1 MKMLRL
7 STILV
12 LLLLT
17 FTVAPAGGAPL
28 PPQLSNVSG
37 NSEVPLDTQFVIS
50 RTLGKEKSSYHATPV
65 AGGYRVDNPS
75 QRLNASF
82 LPGGVEIKVGDVR
95 WGLALNAYGY
105 GSDLSAVPIVAPQA
119 EANRVEYRRGA
130 LTEWYVNGPLGLQQG
145 FTLTSRPG
153 TESDNPLTLAL
164 AFSGELKAEVD
175 QGGSSL
181 TLRREGGAAA
191 LQYSGL
197 SAYDAAGRQ
206 LHAWLEKA
214 PVSLQNKQNAA
225 ETILLV
231 RVDDAGAKYPL
242 VIDPFVQQA
251 KLTASD
257 GAANNN
263 FGISVAISGDTVVVG
278 AWQDDSTRGSAY
290 VFLKPASGWASR
302 SILRRLRSGRG
313 VCVCQ
318 AGKRLGQC
326 DRDRQADRLRRGGG

>member
-12 LLLLT
+12 LLVLT

-37 NSEVPLDTQFVIS
+37 NSEIPLDAQFVIS
-50 RTLGKEKSSYHATPV
+50 RTLGKEKASYHATPV

-82 LPGGVEIKVGDVR
+82 LPAGVAIKIGDVR
-95 WGLALNAYGY
+95 WQLALNAYGY

-119 EANRVEYRRGA
+119 ESNRVEYRRGP

-153 TESDNPLTLAL
+153 TESGKPLTLAL
-164 AFSGELKAEVD
+164 ALSGELKAEVD
-175 QGGSSL
+175 QGGSGL

-191 LQYSGL
+191 LQYRGL

-206 LHAWLEKA
+206 LHAWLENA

-242 VIDPFVQQA
+242 VIDPFIQQA

-257 GAANNN
+257 GAANDR
-263 FGISVAISGDTVVVG
+263 FGWSVAISGDTVVVG
-278 AWQDDSTRGSAY
+278 AR
-290 VFLKPASGWASR
+290 R
-302 SILRRLRSGRG
+302 RRLRPGLR

-318 AGKRLGQC
+318 AGKRLGQR
-326 DRDRQADRLRRGGG
+326 DRDRQADRLRRGGGG